1 MNEIDRKKYFSET
14 IMSVQLLGRYQNEIN
29 NVLEFWFKKEFNVFR
44 PQWFSSEWDKTIR
57 TTFGDLHR
65 AVENR
70 ERDDWKTTPYGKLAY
85 IIVLDQFTRN
95 LDRDREQETFRR
107 NDQQVLELVEDMI
120 EKRED
125 LYYSTMAERMFIL
138 LPLRHSRCSRHIR
151 AVLHLLDEYNME
163 NKGAVFKSILERFR
177 LATIH
182 DLTKCDDDTIVSIP
196 DAEKKE
202 VDREQYGDILDSSY
216 SNREVMDTND
226 LLEQVKGYLTKY
238 NIKKAGVSLSGGI
251 DSMVVLDILVDLVGN
266 ENVFAVHV
274 CHSNREEAIQELE
287 FLLKWCNYK
296 KIHLLYRKVDY
307 MNRETVDREVY
318 EKETYDIR
326 FGLYRKAIK
335 DYNLDGMCL
344 GHHRDDIGENV
355 MMNILQRRD
364 VLELKGMSD
373 RKETSGV
380 VILRPLLAVKK
391 NVVWGYGHMH
401 NIPCFLDS
409 TPDWS
414 WRGVLRRQVYPI
426 LDKRIGS
433 IHTVLSDLG
442 DKSEEWRIIM
452 EKMVFQP
459 IYDSIYYTKYGARI
473 RLTQSAFE
481 MPSTF
486 YTKLLVHVFHKM
498 SVRMTSVKNLQ
509 AMLEWVREKSGCDP
523 KGKSGCNPLGK
534 SGCNPLGKKETRFRF
549 SNGYT
554 GVRVDT
560 DLYLLMDHLLEK
572 NNWIYEVISVEELQ
586 KKACTWNDLLE
597 GRYEYTLTGY
607 VEEVRVFSKSD
618 PIRKLFKGFEFLPKV
633 TVHNSLPKVTVH
645 NSLPKVTSII
655 SLPKVTSII
664 SLPKVTA
671 YRIIIRVK

>member
-1 MNEIDRKKYFSET
+1 MSEL
-14 IMSVQLLGRYQNEIN
+14 LLGRYQNEIN

-44 PQWFSSEWDKTIR
+44 SEWFSSEWDETIR
-57 TTFGDLHR
+57 TTFGDLHS
-65 AVENR
+65 AVENG
-70 ERDDWKTTPYGKLAY
+70 EKEDWKTTPYGKLAY

-107 NDQQVLELVEDMI
+107 NDKKVLELVEEMI

-125 LYYSTMAERMFIL
+125 LYYSAMTERMFIL
-138 LPLRHSRCSRHIR
+138 LPLRHSRSSRHIR
-151 AVLHLLDEYNME
+151 TVLHLLQEYNME
-163 NKGAVFKSILERFR
+163 NSDAVFKSVLERFR

-182 DLTKCDDDTIVSIP
+182 DLTKCNEDTIVSVP
-196 DAEKKE
+196 DAENKE
-202 VDREQYGDILDSSY
+202 VDREEYRDILDAHY
-216 SNREVMDTND
+216 GNREVMDTSD
-226 LLEQVKGYLTKY
+226 LEQPVKGYFTKY
-238 NIKKAGVSLSGGI
+238 NIKKAAVSLSGGI
-251 DSMVVLDILVDLVGN
+251 DSMVVLDLLVDLVGN
-266 ENVFAVHV
+266 ENVVAVHV
-274 CHSNREEAIQELE
+274 CHSNREEAVRELE

-296 KIHLLYRKVDY
+296 KVHLLYRKVDY

-326 FGLYRKAIK
+326 FGLYRKVIK
-335 DYNLDGMCL
+335 EYNLDGMCL

-355 MMNILQRRD
+355 MMNILKRRD

-380 VILRPLLAVKK
+380 MILRPLLAVKK
-391 NVVWGYGHMH
+391 NIVWNYGKIHKT
-401 NIPCFLDS
+401 PCFLDS

-414 WRGVLRRQVYPI
+414 WRGVLRKQVYPI

-473 RLTQSAFE
+473 KLNEQAFE

-486 YTKLLVHVFHKM
+486 YTKLLIHVFHKM

-509 AMLEWVREKSGCDP
+509 AMLEWLRVESDK
-523 KGKSGCNPLGK
+523 
-534 SGCNPLGKKETRFRF
+534 RFRF

-560 DLYLLMDHLLEK
+560 DLYILKDHLLEK
-572 NNWIYEVISVEELQ
+572 NNWNYEVISVKELQ
-586 KKACTWNDLLE
+586 QKACTWNDLLE
-597 GRYEYTLTGY
+597 GRYEYTLIGY
-607 VEEVRVFSKSD
+607 VEEVKVFSKSD

-633 TVHNSLPKVTVH
+633 TVHNSITTYKDNDKIEKEAH
-645 NSLPKVTSII
+645 
-655 SLPKVTSII
+655 
-664 SLPKVTA
+664 
-671 YRIIIRVK
+671 RIIIRVK